1 MWWPPMGEP
10 LLEVTDLNVWFESG
24 GTDPRRRV
32 PDAKSAISGLNVWFD
47 ETATVAHVVRDVSF
61 SLERGERI
69 GLVGESGCGKTTA
82 LLALMGLLPPNAT
95 LSGRVMLDGVDLLCK
110 GEESVAPHRWKD
122 VAMVFQG
129 AMNAFNPVRRIGA
142 QLVEPMELHR
152 THRGV
157 AARQRA
163 CELLD
168 LVGIPPQRF
177 DSFPHELSGGQ
188 RQRAAIA
195 MALACEPK
203 LLLADEPTTALDVI
217 VQAQVLDL
225 LAQLSDQLGLAV
237 VLVTHDLPL
246 VSGLCH
252 RTAVMYAGQVAELGT
267 SATIVADPQHPYT
280 RMLFAATPEIDGE
293 GAIASIPG
301 TPPRLDRQFTG
312 CAFAPRCDVSI
323 AACNNGVPALV
334 ADESRH
340 QVRCIRAGARP

>member
-1 MWWPPMGEP
+1 MGEP
-10 LLEVTDLNVWFESG
+10 MLEVTDLNVWFELTGMNPS
-24 GTDPRRRV
+24 RRV
-32 PDAKSAISGLNVWFD
+32 ADKQTTMSGLNVWFD
-47 ETATVAHVVRDVSF
+47 DPDNVAHVVRDVSF
-61 SLERGERI
+61 TLDRGERI

-95 LSGRVMLDGVDLLCK
+95 LSGRVILDGDDLLAD

-129 AMNAFNPVRRIGA
+129 AMNAFNPVRRIGP
-142 QLVEPMELHR
+142 QLVEPMELHD
-152 THRGV
+152 TSRGA

-177 DSFPHELSGGQ
+177 DAFPHEFSGGQ

-225 LAQLSDQLGLAV
+225 LAHLSDQLGLAV

-252 RTAVMYAGQVAELGT
+252 RTAVMYAGQVAELGA
-267 SATIVADPQHPYT
+267 SSDDRRRPRAPLHAHAVRGDARDRRRGCDRVDPGD
-280 RMLFAATPEIDGE
+280 AA
-293 GAIASIPG
+293 
-301 TPPRLDRQFTG
+301 
-312 CAFAPRCDVSI
+312 APRPRVHGLPVRTAVRLSI
-323 AACNNGVPALV
+323 DACLDGVPALV
-334 ADESRH
+334 ADESGH
-340 QVRCIRAGARP
+340 AVRCIRAGVRP

>member
-1 MWWPPMGEP
+1 MMAEP
-10 LLEVTDLNVWFESG
+10 LLEVTDLNVWFELTG
-24 GTDPRRRV
+24 MNPARRV
-32 PDAKSAISGLNVWFD
+32 ADKQTAMSGLNVWFD
-47 ETATVAHVVRDVSF
+47 DPDNVAHVVRDVSF
-61 SLERGERI
+61 TLARGERI

-95 LSGRVMLDGVDLLCK
+95 LSGRVILDGDDLLVA
-110 GEESVAPHRWKD
+110 GEDSVAPHRWKD

-129 AMNAFNPVRRIGA
+129 AMNAFNPVRRIGP
-142 QLVEPMELHR
+142 QLVEPMELHH
-152 THRGV
+152 TSRGV

-177 DSFPHELSGGQ
+177 DAFPHELSGGQ

-225 LAQLSDQLGLAV
+225 LAHLSDQLGLAV

-252 RTAVMYAGQVAELGT
+252 RTAVMYAGQVAELGA
-267 SATIVADPQHPYT
+267 SKTIVDDPEHPYT

-301 TPPRLDRQFTG
+301 TPPRLDREFTG

-323 AACNNGVPALV
+323 DACLDGVPALV
-334 ADESRH
+334 ASEAGH
-340 QVRCIRAGARP
+340 EVRCIRAGVRP